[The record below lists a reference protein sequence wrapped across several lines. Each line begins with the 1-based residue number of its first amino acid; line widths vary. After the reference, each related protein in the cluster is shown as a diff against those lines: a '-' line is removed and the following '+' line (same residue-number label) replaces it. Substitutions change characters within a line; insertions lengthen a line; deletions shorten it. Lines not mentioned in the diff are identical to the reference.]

1 MLSGKPGRFEGKSR
15 QVTAGHGRAGDAGLD
30 PLAAAPAS
38 PHASLYGWGI
48 TGEARNGGLTRK
60 WWRSVRRP
68 PASDGAAQERGPGQG
83 AVAAVQ
89 GGWRRWS
96 LFRRRVAQSGR
107 LGLRPSAV
115 PRRRWA
121 RRLPVAPAAHAGAER
136 AARSR
141 AARLGRPG
149 VNRRQSRGPL
159 HLLVPVRASSVTVRV
174 VLVRLCFQALVSP
187 SYVTVPLRSL
197 PPLLPDPPPAGIFV
211 CTALNKVLL
220 LPAVAADSA
229 FGRSVHE
236 SSAAEAAV
244 RHPSRSRDAR
254 AGLGDSA
261 GGYGRV

>member
-1 MLSGKPGRFEGKSR
+1 MAALVALPPPCRADSGAVRP
-15 QVTAGHGRAGDAGLD
+15 TAGHPRCRAVVGPDGCPPRRPRTL
-30 PLAAAPAS
+30 
-38 PHASLYGWGI
+38 
-48 TGEARNGGLTRK
+48 ARNG
-60 WWRSVRRP
+60 P
-68 PASDGAAQERGPGQG
+68 HGPGPPGWAGQIDG
-83 AVAAVQ
+83 RVAA
-89 GGWRRWS
+89 
-96 LFRRRVAQSGR
+96 
-107 LGLRPSAV
+107 
-115 PRRRWA
+115 
-121 RRLPVAPAAHAGAER
+121 
-136 AARSR
+136 
-141 AARLGRPG
+141 
-149 VNRRQSRGPL
+149 PL
-159 HLLVPVRASSVTVRV
+159 LILVPVRASSVRV
-174 VLVRLCFQALVSP
+174 VLARLCFQALVSP